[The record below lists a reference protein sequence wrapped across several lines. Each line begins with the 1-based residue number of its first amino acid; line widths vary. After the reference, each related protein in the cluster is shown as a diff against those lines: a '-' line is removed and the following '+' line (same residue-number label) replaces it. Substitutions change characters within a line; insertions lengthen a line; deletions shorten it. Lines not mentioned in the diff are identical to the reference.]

1 MNEIQQHKYQYIDVD
16 VSNKIVCVTMNVPD
30 KRNALSIAHMEELTH
45 CFKIIGSDKSLSV
58 IILKGNGPS
67 FCAGHDLKEL
77 VGKSLSFYNKV
88 FEVCTN
94 MMNTIQKIPQPVI
107 AQVHGYCLA
116 GGTELAQSCDLV
128 YVADN
133 AKIGYPVVRNISPP
147 DNQFFPWIVGMRKA
161 MELMLTGNSM
171 SGYDAVECGFA
182 NLSFPEEKL
191 EEEVLKI
198 AENVAKVPQDVQQIN
213 KRAVHRQMEMMGIRS
228 ALRAGTE
235 LQQLSM
241 HTKSARDFFKMVA
254 EEGLTNAL
262 SDRDTKYGDY
272 RETNDKKKD

>member
-45 CFKIIGSDKSLSV
+45 CFKLIGSDKSLSV

-107 AQVHGYCLA
+107 AQVHGTATAAGCQLVATCDLA
-116 GGTELAQSCDLV
+116 IASEEAKFATPGVLIGLFCSTPMVATSRNIHRKKMMEMLLTGESISANEALVCGLVNYVVSAVDLNSSCIELAE
-128 YVADN
+128 
-133 AKIGYPVVRNISPP
+133 RIS
-147 DNQFFPWIVGMRKA
+147 N
-161 MELMLTGNSM
+161 
-171 SGYDAVECGFA
+171 
-182 NLSFPEEKL
+182 
-191 EEEVLKI
+191 
-198 AENVAKVPQDVQQIN
+198 
-213 KRAVHRQMEMMGIRS
+213 HS
-228 ALRAGTE
+228 ALVVGIGKEAFYNQLDMAQKEAYLYAQKIMVENAGYLDAQE
-235 LQQLSM
+235 GICAFLEKRQPEWQQ
-241 HTKSARDFFKMVA
+241 ADQI
-254 EEGLTNAL
+254 E
-262 SDRDTKYGDY
+262 
-272 RETNDKKKD
+272 